1 VPPGRT
7 AIAEGEVPAGSWL
20 WANSEGEADFS
31 GPCPPPGVEHRYQFT
46 VHALNQQLEA
56 ADDAPATEV
65 VSMLNLTAI
74 DQSSVSGTFAR
85 GG

>member
-1 VPPGRT
+1 MV
-7 AIAEGEVPAGSWL
+7 ILSIV
-20 WANSEGEADFS
+20 
-31 GPCPPPGVEHRYQFT
+31 FT
-46 VHALNQQLEA
+46 LYALNQQLEA

-85 GG
+85 SG